1 MFSDILL
8 CVDFDRTLTAPDSSV
23 PTRNV
28 EAIEY
33 FIANGGAFT
42 VNTGRSIPMAKYF
55 QGRFPVSAPL
65 ILYNGSCAYDPK
77 TDELSQVCPID
88 LDPDGFVA
96 ELEEKFPELL
106 VEVQAVDA
114 HYLTKPDRD
123 WEIFSDNGN
132 CAWGY
137 NRPSKIPGP
146 FIKLALYCDCS
157 GHSVSSMYHITAAQ
171 KEYMARAAAYLEEKY
186 GDFVDACVPCAGI
199 IDIQAKGVNKGAA
212 ARRLLKELGRKILVC
227 VGDGENDVSMLEAA
241 DLAFCPADGVVA
253 DRYEKVCPCAKGS
266 VADVIY
272 EKLPAVSK
280 NNS

>member
-65 ILYNGSCAYDPK
+65 ILYNGSCAYDQA
-77 TDELSQVCPID
+77 TGRLSQVCPID
-88 LDPDGFVA
+88 LDPDRFVA
-96 ELEEKFPELL
+96 ELEELFPELL
-106 VEVQAVDA
+106 VEVQGVDA

-123 WEIFSDNGN
+123 WEIFSVQGN

-157 GHSVSSMYHITAAQ
+157 GHSVSSMYRITAAQ
-171 KEYMARAAAYLEEKY
+171 KEYMDRAAAYLEEKY

-199 IDIQAKGVNKGAA
+199 IDIQAKGVSKGNA

-227 VGDGENDVSMLEAA
+227 VGDGENDVSMLDEA

-253 DRYEKVCPCAKGS
+253 DRYEKVCPCAEGS
-266 VADVIY
+266 VADVIF
-272 EKLPAVSK
+272 EKLPAVLK